1 MAFPFQENY
10 FVIVSRIKFIKL
22 TVFYKLS
29 SEQNLVFCIGSE
41 KWNSSCHINKL
52 KMSSESKN

>member
-1 MAFPFQENY
+1 MAFPFQEYY
-10 FVIVSRIKFIKL
+10 FVIVSGIKLIKL

-41 KWNSSCHINKL
+41 KWNSSCHINKQRHH
-52 KMSSESKN
+52 SN